1 VLPVTLAR
9 LYLSSRFVESNGS
22 QSAEQKLR
30 MIERIME
37 GGENKEGGTG
47 RAKRQGGVE
56 RGRLRMKLG
65 DE

>member
-1 VLPVTLAR
+1 MVVRVRT
-9 LYLSSRFVESNGS
+9 
-22 QSAEQKLR
+22 EQKLR